1 MKGSRSLWVTPLPC
15 STASHRPGD
24 VFTSTTPQVQGS
36 ARSDN
41 HLMGIYTFFKKE
53 KNFTNKTK
61 QENPITPTN
70 NNKNPGK
77 VLGSWGVVPRASA
90 QQTSPSFELL
100 TLLQPQRSAHGAKCP
115 HSLSR
120 PQLSFPGSRAGPSP
134 LPPGARTVPQQPAA
148 RRSAAAERTPAVP
161 SRAVPPRPVPPPS
174 IRSAPRRGG
183 LPDKAGLLR
192 SALLC
197 SLLSPHRSEPP
208 APEPLRH
215 SGTGAALT
223 VLQAGRRSYPR
234 CWGVAAGR
242 APGDGAGCAGRR
254 TEGRGQ
260 PGAAG
265 SGASRG
271 GGLRGDGGPVT
282 AAERCSWAS

>member
-115 HSLSR
+115 HGLSR
-120 PQLSFPGSRAGPSP
+120 PQLSFAGSRAGPSP
-134 LPPGARTVPQQPAA
+134 LPPGARTAPQQPAVLPL
-148 RRSAAAERTPAVP
+148 RSGHRPYPPEPSRLVP
-161 SRAVPPRPVPPPS
+161 SRPRA
-174 IRSAPRRGG
+174 SAQPR
-183 LPDKAGLLR
+183 A
-192 SALLC
+192 
-197 SLLSPHRSEPP
+197 
-208 APEPLRH
+208 
-215 SGTGAALT
+215 
-223 VLQAGRRSYPR
+223 
-234 CWGVAAGR
+234 
-242 APGDGAGCAGRR
+242 GAGCLIKQGCSAPPCCAPCSLRTALSRPPQSRCATPGPGLLSLSSRPAGEATPGAGALRPGGRR
-254 TEGRGQ
+254 GTALGVQVGGSRAVGSRALR
-260 PGAAG
+260 GAARPG
-265 SGASRG
+265 E
-271 GGLRGDGGPVT
+271 
-282 AAERCSWAS
+282 AA